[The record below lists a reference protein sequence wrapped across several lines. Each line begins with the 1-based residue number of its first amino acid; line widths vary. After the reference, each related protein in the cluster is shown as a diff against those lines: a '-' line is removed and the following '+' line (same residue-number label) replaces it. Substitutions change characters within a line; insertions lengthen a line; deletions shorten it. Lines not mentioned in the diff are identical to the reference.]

1 MRTGWQETQHESRLE
16 HDLLGLT
23 TSILLTEIKRNTQK
37 DFPILTRT
45 KQGII

>member
-1 MRTGWQETQHESRLE
+1 MKAGWNTICWVS
-16 HDLLGLT
+16 LL
-23 TSILLTEIKRNTQK
+23 LLTEIKRNTQE